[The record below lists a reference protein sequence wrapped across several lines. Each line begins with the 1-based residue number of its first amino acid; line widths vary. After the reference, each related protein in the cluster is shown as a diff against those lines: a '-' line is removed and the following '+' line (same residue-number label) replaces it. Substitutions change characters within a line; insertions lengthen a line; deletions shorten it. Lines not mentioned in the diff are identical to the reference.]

1 MRMSVV
7 DSPLLRNRISSMRYP
22 FLAQYSSPRPVI
34 AIDEPTLEEEA
45 HVVAL
50 AITGQTGTKVTR
62 VQKET
67 TDDN

>member
-1 MRMSVV
+1 
-7 DSPLLRNRISSMRYP
+7 MRYP